1 MSVSTFTNTL
11 VKMKRLYL
19 LTLAVNIHCELTRTN
34 NEQLTLK
41 KVNKYCNKCIAYC

>member
-19 LTLAVNIHCELTRTN
+19 LTLANTLWTNTNKQWTVNI
-34 NEQLTLK
+34 K
-41 KVNKYCNKCIAYC
+41 KRWI